1 MARKTTPKAE
11 SGDTKPVVRDA
22 GFVRLV
28 ADTVVVVDLGRDF
41 ELALVMVGNPI
52 SEITR
57 HETDEALGFS
67 SKTRPEVTEVGRV
80 RMSPFAAL
88 NMSMNVIAK
97 LIKSGQID
105 TELLST
111 SIEEMI
117 RTAPDASDREE
128 NT

>member
-1 MARKTTPKAE
+1 MAPKTTPEPE
-11 SGDTKPVVRDA
+11 SDDTKPVVRDS

-41 ELALVMVGNPI
+41 ELALIMVGNPI

-67 SKTRPEVTEVGRV
+67 SKTRPEVAEVARV
-80 RMSPFAAL
+80 RMSPFTAL

-105 TELLST
+105 TEALGT

-117 RTAPDASDREE
+117 RTAPEAADQEDNR
-128 NT
+128 